1 MYLLFK
7 RIFRFFLSIESILI
21 INTTILFKIFLNKNS
36 KIVLFYFP
44 VRAYQ
49 ENILEL
55 ISELK
60 KINNIEVILAY
71 SVKGSLGIKNY
82 KRAYFLNLGYL
93 KYIFNIDIF
102 FSNYVVYNFP
112 SSRNKIYINHNIYD
126 TPMIEEENEK
136 NLIKTIKRFDY
147 IFLSSDISIL
157 NFKKK
162 IDKFTNK
169 KNVTK
174 KISLIN
180 TGYLKLD
187 HVYKKLQRIKKK
199 ETSIL
204 LAPTLSSTYKNFN
217 ISKDLNQIIKNI
229 LYNTEFNLIYRPH
242 PGDLINSKQI
252 KIINEI
258 EDEFY
263 NNKKFHLD
271 RDASYLNSYN
281 KSKILITD
289 FSGTA
294 YTYAFAKLRPVIFI
308 SKNERELKKNN
319 LNNLFYFQNRLLVGT
334 VVEKINLLEKEIFKV
349 NKRLPFFSNKIR
361 SLRNKRIKYFNKS
374 IYKNL
379 FHIKKILEL
388 K

>member
-1 MYLLFK
+1 M
-7 RIFRFFLSIESILI
+7 
-21 INTTILFKIFLNKNS
+21 
-36 KIVLFYFP
+36 
-44 VRAYQ
+44 
-49 ENILEL
+49 
-55 ISELK
+55 
-60 KINNIEVILAY
+60 
-71 SVKGSLGIKNY
+71 
-82 KRAYFLNLGYL
+82 
-93 KYIFNIDIF
+93 
-102 FSNYVVYNFP
+102 
-112 SSRNKIYINHNIYD
+112 
-126 TPMIEEENEK
+126 
-136 NLIKTIKRFDY
+136 
-147 IFLSSDISIL
+147 
-157 NFKKK
+157 
-162 IDKFTNK
+162 
-169 KNVTK
+169 
-174 KISLIN
+174 
-180 TGYLKLD
+180 
-187 HVYKKLQRIKKK
+187 
-199 ETSIL
+199 
-204 LAPTLSSTYKNFN
+204 
-217 ISKDLNQIIKNI
+217 
-229 LYNTEFNLIYRPH
+229 YNTEFNLIYRPH